1 MPLKVVVKAGDIT
14 REKVDAIV
22 NPANSFG
29 SMGGGCAQAI
39 KAAGGEEIEKEA
51 ISKGPTPV
59 GMAVATGAGRL
70 PARYVIHA
78 PTMENPAESIDK
90 DNVRAAT
97 YAALRCAKNLGV
109 RSLAFPGMGAGIGGV
124 AKKEAAAAMLAEI
137 KRFSTEEKASLD
149 SIILVAFDKELKKE
163 FEVSLKDA
171 GI

>member
-1 MPLKVVVKAGDIT
+1 MPPKVVVKRGDIT
-14 REKVDAIV
+14 REQVDAIV

-29 SMGGGCAQAI
+29 SMGGGCAHAI
-39 KAAGGEEIEKEA
+39 KAAGGNQIEADA

-59 GMAVATGAGRL
+59 GLAVETGAGKL
-70 PARYVIHA
+70 AARYVIHA

-97 YAALRCAKNLGV
+97 YAALRRAKALGI
-109 RSLAFPGMGAGIGGV
+109 RTLAFPGMGTGVGGV
-124 AKKEAAAAMLAEI
+124 PKKEAAAAMLAEI
-137 KRFSTEEKASLD
+137 RRFVAEEESALE
-149 SIILVAFDKELKKE
+149 SIVLVAFDKEMKNA

>member
-1 MPLKVVVKAGDIT
+1 MPPKVVVKAGDIT
-14 REKVDAIV
+14 REQVDAIV

-29 SMGGGCAQAI
+29 SMGGGCAYAI
-39 KAAGGEEIEKEA
+39 KKAGGSEIEAEA

-59 GMAVATGAGRL
+59 GLAVETSAGRL

-97 YAALRCAKNLGV
+97 YAALRKAKDMGI
-109 RSLAFPGMGAGIGGV
+109 RSLAFPGMGTGIGGV
-124 AKKEAAAAMLAEI
+124 PKKEAAAAMLAEI
-137 KRFSTEEKASLD
+137 KRFAAEEKSLLE
-149 SIILVAFDKELKKE
+149 SIVLVAFDKELE
-163 FEVSLKDA
+163 NAFGVSLKDA